1 MKNEVF
7 TLVPADPALAEAVLR
22 YYLRNRDFLAPFEPV
37 RTPEFYTRTSQR
49 ELLALEKA
57 AWAERRG
64 YRFYL
69 MRQGEVIGAIGLNNV
84 IWGAFRSAHL
94 GYKLD
99 KHFLNRGYMT
109 MAVDMVTKFA
119 FEELN
124 LHRIEANVMPRN
136 HASLRVLEKNA
147 YENEG
152 LSRAYLN
159 INGRWEDHIHMVKLN
174 SGREEDDC

>member
-1 MKNEVF
+1 MASECF
-7 TLVPADPALAEAVLR
+7 QLEPANPALGEAVVA
-22 YYLRNRDFLAPFEPV
+22 YYLRNREFLAPFEPV
-37 RTPEFYTRTSQR
+37 RPPEFYTMAFQK
-49 ELLALEKA
+49 ELLAREQA
-57 AWAERRG
+57 DWAEKRG

-69 MRQGEVIGAIGLNNV
+69 RTPQGEIIGAIGLNNV
-84 IWGAFRSAHL
+84 VWGAFQSAHL

-99 KHFLNRGYMT
+99 KDYENRGYMT
-109 MAVDMVTKFA
+109 RAVAMVTKFA

-136 HASLRVLEKNA
+136 KASLGVLEKNG

-159 INGRWEDHIHMVKLN
+159 INGRWEDHIHMVKIN
-174 SGREEDDC
+174 DRWEVR